1 MGVHFKIIGALLI
14 VLSIVHLVFPRYF
27 NWPKELISLSLIN
40 RQIMYI
46 HTFFVAFVVFL
57 IGLLCL
63 TSSGE
68 LLSTSLGKKVVLGFG
83 VFWFVRLLVQFFG
96 YSSKLWKGRLL
107 ETSIHIVFS
116 LFWTYLSV
124 IFFASYLID
133 WK

>member
-1 MGVHFKIIGALLI
+1 MEAHFKIIGALLI
-14 VLSIVHLVFPRYF
+14 LLSIVHVVFPRYF
-27 NWPKELISLSLIN
+27 NWPKELTSLSLIN
-40 RQIMYI
+40 RQMMYI

-68 LLSTSLGKKVVLGFG
+68 LISTSLGKKVVLGFG